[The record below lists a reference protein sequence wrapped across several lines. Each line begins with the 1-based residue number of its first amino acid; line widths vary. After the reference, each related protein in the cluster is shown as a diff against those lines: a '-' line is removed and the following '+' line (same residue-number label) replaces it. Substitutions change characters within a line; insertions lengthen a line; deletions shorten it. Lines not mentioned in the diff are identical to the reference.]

1 MNYSDSPVKADP
13 NNILPHLTKK
23 AALRLKKQMA
33 RELAAAQSAKD
44 KEENPITS
52 ANIVR
57 ATVFDAIKHNPAKRV
72 ALNAQAYRVSRKIET
87 ANKTTKT
94 VVTCAETG
102 VNIAVEIPRI
112 PGFYL
117 SYTSP
122 LSEVENCRKLAQRG
136 FSYLIQLDTQVL
148 AGILL
153 VLAEDYNLFQFSPT
167 DNGFS
172 KNAMLRSCGRTELIN
187 AIIFIEE
194 KIHSQNYA
202 FLPRLSFLR
211 TMENKQGEFESNL
224 QQWLKLLTESL
235 NAPLD
240 TSVYDGTIKKAA
252 FPYLKNSDA
261 KKAEVQAKR
270 AAKAEERALKDK
282 LETSVKYAKA
292 LFKDSLISQV
302 LKNYLVRSFDAIT
315 FQTIDAAFKARL
327 ILKLTEI
334 PKDSRVD
341 FIISTLE
348 SKVKTIDLDSIDI
361 LEVQIEE
368 PKVKIKTV
376 EQLTN
381 YNPDFDEVPFS
392 TEKVEEDIVLN
403 EGEIQ
408 IEYRGKKFAVPALLW
423 NSMNSI
429 QQILYKKKLAA

>member
-1 MNYSDSPVKADP
+1 MNYSEESKDT

-23 AALRLKKQMA
+23 AALRLKKKMA
-33 RELAAAQSAKD
+33 RELAAAQSVSQ
-44 KEENPITS
+44 KEENPIS
-52 ANIVR
+52 ADGIIK
-57 ATVFDAIKHNPAKRV
+57 ATVFDAIKHNPAKHV
-72 ALNAQAYRVSRKIET
+72 ALNAQAYRISRKIET

-153 VLAEDYNLFQFSPT
+153 VLAEDYNLFQFAQT

-172 KNAMLRSCGRTELIN
+172 KNSILRSCGRTELIN
-187 AIIFIEE
+187 AILFIEE

-211 TMENKQGEFESNL
+211 SIDSKQGEFESNL

-252 FPYLKNSDA
+252 FPYLKVSDA
-261 KKAEVQAKR
+261 KKAEAQAKR
-270 AAKAEERALKDK
+270 TAKAEERNLKEMLD
-282 LETSVKYAKA
+282 TSCKYAKA

-302 LKNYLVRSFDAIT
+302 LKNYLIRTFDPIT
-315 FQTIDAAFKARL
+315 FQTVDIGFKNRL
-327 ILKLTEI
+327 ILKLTEL
-334 PKDSRVD
+334 PADSRVS
-341 FIISTLE
+341 FIIKALE

-361 LEVQIEE
+361 LEVPE
-368 PKVKIKTV
+368 PVVPKIKTV

-381 YNPDFDEVPFS
+381 YNPDFLDTPVFEP
-392 TEKVEEDIVLN
+392 VEQAPLVLQ
-403 EGEIQ
+403 EGEIE
-408 IEYRGKKFAVPALLW
+408 IEYKGKKFAVPAILW
-423 NSMNSI
+423 NGMNSI
-429 QQILYKKKLAA
+429 QQILYKKKLAN